1 MSGNEHHQGF
11 WAVVLREMAQIRA
24 HSRYALAMIVL
35 PLVSFALT
43 WGLFS
48 NQYPQ
53 DLPVAVVDLDHSSL
67 SRTVIKAIDATSVIA
82 VSFQAP
88 DPAQARDL
96 MLRGKIY
103 AMVILPHGLEEDIL
117 RGRGG
122 EVIGYTNTQ
131 MLLPGSI
138 ISSSLSAA
146 VATVSAGIN
155 FQSRLQRGEMNEAAM
170 AHLEPVILDR
180 HVLFNPQLNYMY
192 FLAAAL
198 CPTFFQIFILI
209 TAVMAMGSEFKNSTA
224 GKWLETAGGS
234 VWKAVTG
241 KLAVYFISFNLL
253 GLAMLVIIL
262 NGFGVPLRGSLAS
275 LVTATVLLV
284 LAYLGCGIILVFFNP
299 SLRMALSSA
308 SFFSGTAFAFVGLT
322 FPQEGMPALG
332 KAWSNFLPLT
342 HYLHIFLDQTM
353 RSSKLSES
361 LTDFWVL
368 LIFAMVG
375 IGLVPLLKSHMKDS
389 RYWGKP

>member
-11 WAVVLREMAQIRA
+11 WAVVLREMTQIRA